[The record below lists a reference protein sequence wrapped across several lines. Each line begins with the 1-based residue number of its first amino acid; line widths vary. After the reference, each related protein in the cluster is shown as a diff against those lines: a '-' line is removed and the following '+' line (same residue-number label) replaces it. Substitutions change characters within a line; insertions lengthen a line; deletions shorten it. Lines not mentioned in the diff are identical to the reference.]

1 MAARRAPGRAP
12 ILYATRLLTDKGAID
27 AKTLRKYTKRNID
40 RRMRPVVAIRHALR
54 QMRDEGK
61 LDRDKILRAVDE
73 LIAEQ
78 KLPPQARGN
87 FARLLQ

>member
-1 MAARRAPGRAP
+1 
-12 ILYATRLLTDKGAID
+12 
-27 AKTLRKYTKRNID
+27 
-40 RRMRPVVAIRHALR
+40 
-54 QMRDEGK
+54 MRDEGK